1 MHETKAFFYSLVRKI
16 GTFRRNG
23 VAMFSTRMPGRA
35 EFEMTTEGPRLQ
47 GIYLK
52 LLTQQTSFG

>member
-1 MHETKAFFYSLVRKI
+1 
-16 GTFRRNG
+16 
-23 VAMFSTRMPGRA
+23 MFSTRMPGRA